1 MMVME
6 ALKWANETLK
16 KGVDGS
22 GLDSPMLDAEVLLAA
37 ALDVNKAWLFTHLDR
52 ELKAHENDAFRA
64 FVKRRATGEPVAYV
78 IGYREFYKRRFAVN
92 RHVLIPRPATE
103 VLVEAALSA
112 ATEDHPQPLLDG
124 RRGDER
130 NDSIFCDIGTGS
142 GAIAVTL
149 AAESKLHVLATDMS
163 KEALAVA
170 RSNAVE
176 HKVDELVDFRHG
188 NLVEPVVKIF
198 ASLGNQSPYR
208 HLIVCANLPYLT
220 QHQVDAAQREVRD
233 FEPHEALIAG
243 QDGLDDYWN
252 LIRLLK
258 KSRAVLPERVTIL
271 LEIDPSQNARIVE
284 LIRHDFPHAEP
295 TIAKDLEGFDRVV
308 TAEV

>member
-1 MMVME
+1 MVME

-37 ALDVNKAWLFTHLDR
+37 SLDVNKAWLFTHLDR
-52 ELKAHENDAFRA
+52 ELKAHENDKFRA
-64 FVKRRATGEPVAYV
+64 FVKRRSTGEPVAYV
-78 IGYREFYKRRFAVN
+78 IGYREFYNRRFNVN

-103 VLVEAALSA
+103 ILVEAALSVA
-112 ATEDHPQPLLDG
+112 G
-124 RRGDER
+124 SGDPAYRE
-130 NDSIFCDIGTGS
+130 SIFADIGTGS

-149 AAESKLHVLATDMS
+149 AAESKRHVLATDMS

-170 RSNAVE
+170 KSNAVE
-176 HKVDELVDFRHG
+176 QKVDELVDFRHG
-188 NLVEPVVKIF
+188 NLVEPVIKIF
-198 ASLGNQSPYR
+198 ASLGKQSPYH

-233 FEPHEALIAG
+233 FEPHEALVSG

-252 LIRLLK
+252 LFRQLK
-258 KSRAVLPERVTIL
+258 KNRAVLPERVTIL

-284 LIRHDFPHAEP
+284 IIRHDFPHADP
-295 TIAKDLEGFDRVV
+295 TITKDLEGFDRVV
-308 TAEV
+308 TAEI

>member
-37 ALDVNKAWLFTHLDR
+37 SLDVNKAWLFTHLDR

-78 IGYREFYKRRFAVN
+78 IGYREFYSRRFAVN

-103 VLVEAALSA
+103 VLVEAALNAA
-112 ATEDHPQPLLDG
+112 ATH
-124 RRGDER
+124 
-130 NDSIFCDIGTGS
+130 DSLQTTHSLFADIGTGS

-149 AAESKLHVLATDMS
+149 AAESKLHVLATDAS

-170 RSNAVE
+170 KSNAVE

-188 NLVEPVVKIF
+188 NLAEPVIKIF
-198 ASLGNQSPYR
+198 ASLGKQSPYH

-252 LIRLLK
+252 LIRLLRK
-258 KSRAVLPERVTIL
+258 NRAALPERVTVL
-271 LEIDPSQNARIVE
+271 LEIDPSQNARIIE
-284 LIRHDFPHAEP
+284 LIKHDFPHAEP
-295 TIAKDLEGFDRVV
+295 TITKDLEGHDRVV
-308 TAEV
+308 TAEI

>member
-16 KGVDGS
+16 AGTDGS
-22 GLDSPMLDAEVLLAA
+22 GLDSPMLDAEILLAA
-37 ALDVNKAWLFTHLDR
+37 TLDVNKAWLFTHLDR

-64 FVKRRATGEPVAYV
+64 AVKRRALGEPIAYV
-78 IGYREFYKRRFAVN
+78 IGYREFFNRRFAVN

-103 VLVEAALSA
+103 TLVEAALASLHHSA
-112 ATEDHPQPLLDG
+112 TPPLH
-124 RRGDER
+124 
-130 NDSIFCDIGTGS
+130 DSIFADIGTGS

-149 AAESKLHVLATDMS
+149 AAESGLHVLATDMS
-163 KEALAVA
+163 KGALAVA
-170 RSNAVE
+170 RSNAVA

-188 NLVEPVVKIF
+188 NLAEPVIKIF
-198 ASLGNQSPYR
+198 ASLGDQSPYH
-208 HLIVCANLPYLT
+208 HLVVCANLPYLT
-220 QHQVDAAQREVRD
+220 QTQVDAAQREVRD

-258 KSRAVLPERVTIL
+258 KNRGVLPERVTIL

-308 TAEV
+308 TAEI

>member
-78 IGYREFYKRRFAVN
+78 IGYREFYKRRFATN

-112 ATEDHPQPLLDG
+112 AG
-124 RRGDER
+124 SGDPAYR
-130 NDSIFCDIGTGS
+130 IFCDIGTGS

>member
-37 ALDVNKAWLFTHLDR
+37 SLDVNKAWLFTHLDR
-52 ELKAHENDAFRA
+52 ELKAHENDRFRA
-64 FVKRRATGEPVAYV
+64 FVKRRSTGEPVAYV
-78 IGYREFYKRRFAVN
+78 IGYREFYNRRFTVN

-103 VLVEAALSA
+103 VLVDAALA
-112 ATEDHPQPLLDG
+112 VAQFQTT
-124 RRGDER
+124 
-130 NDSIFCDIGTGS
+130 NDQLHTTLFSDIGTGS

-149 AAESKLHVLATDMS
+149 AAESMLHVLATDMS

-170 RSNAVE
+170 KSNAVE

-188 NLVEPVVKIF
+188 NLAEPVIKIF
-198 ASLGNQSPYR
+198 ASLGKQSPYH

-252 LIRLLK
+252 LFRQLK
-258 KSRAVLPERVTIL
+258 KNRSVLPERVTIL

-284 LIRHDFPHAEP
+284 MIRHDFPHADP
-295 TIAKDLEGFDRVV
+295 TITKDLEGFDRVV
-308 TAEV
+308 TAEI

>member
-1 MMVME
+1 MVME

-16 KGVDGS
+16 RGVDGS
-22 GLDSPMLDAEVLLAA
+22 GLDSPMLDAEILLAA
-37 ALDVNKAWLFTHLDR
+37 SLDVNKAWLFTHLDR
-52 ELKAHENDAFRA
+52 ELKAHENDKFRA
-64 FVKRRATGEPVAYV
+64 FVKRRSTGEPVAYV
-78 IGYREFYKRRFAVN
+78 IGYREFYTRRFAVN

-103 VLVEAALSA
+103 TLVEAALASLKDS
-112 ATEDHPQPLLDG
+112 TTQGL
-124 RRGDER
+124 

-149 AAESKLHVLATDMS
+149 AAESKLPVIATDMS

-170 RSNAVE
+170 KSNAIE

-188 NLVEPVVKIF
+188 NLVEPVIKIF
-198 ASLGNQSPYR
+198 ASLGTQSPYR
-208 HLIVCANLPYLT
+208 HLVVCANLPYLT
-220 QHQVDAAQREVRD
+220 KQQVDAAQREVRD

-252 LIRLLK
+252 LFRLLK
-258 KSRAVLPERVTIL
+258 KNRTVLPERVTIL

-284 LIRHDFPHAEP
+284 LIKHDFPHANP
-295 TIAKDLEGFDRVV
+295 TISKDLEGFDRVV
-308 TAEV
+308 TAEI

>member
-6 ALKWANETLK
+6 ALKWANETLRR
-16 KGVDGS
+16 GVDGS

-37 ALDVNKAWLFTHLDR
+37 SLDVNKAWLFTHLDR
-52 ELKAHENDAFRA
+52 ELKAHENDRFRA
-64 FVKRRATGEPVAYV
+64 FVKRRSTGEPVAYV
-78 IGYREFYKRRFAVN
+78 IGYREFYNRRFAVN

-103 VLVEAALSA
+103 VLVDAALSF
-112 ATEDHPQPLLDG
+112 LS
-124 RRGDER
+124 
-130 NDSIFCDIGTGS
+130 DSTTQRLSDSLFADIGTGS
-142 GAIAVTL
+142 GTIAVTL

-170 RSNAVE
+170 KSNAIE
-176 HKVDELVDFRHG
+176 HRVDELVDFRHG
-188 NLVEPVVKIF
+188 NLVEPVIKIF
-198 ASLGNQSPYR
+198 ASLGKQSPYR

-233 FEPHEALIAG
+233 FEPREALVAG

-258 KSRAVLPERVTIL
+258 KNRAVLPERVTIL

-284 LIRHDFPHAEP
+284 LIKHDFPRAEP
-295 TIAKDLEGFDRVV
+295 TITKDLEGLDRVV
-308 TAEV
+308 TAEI

>member
-1 MMVME
+1 MVME

-16 KGVDGS
+16 RGVDGS

-37 ALDVNKAWLFTHLDR
+37 SLDVNKAWLFTHLDR
-52 ELKAHENDAFRA
+52 ELKSHENDTFRA
-64 FVKRRATGEPVAYV
+64 FVKRRSTGEPVAYV

-103 VLVEAALSA
+103 ILVEAALRV
-112 ATEDHPQPLLDG
+112 ATQLPNT
-124 RRGDER
+124 
-130 NDSIFCDIGTGS
+130 NDQEQTTLFSDIGTGS

-149 AAESKLHVLATDMS
+149 AAESRAHVLATDMS

-170 RSNAVE
+170 KSNAVA

-198 ASLGNQSPYR
+198 ASLGKQSPYH

-258 KSRAVLPERVTIL
+258 KNRSVLPERVTIL

-295 TIAKDLEGFDRVV
+295 AITKDLEGFDRVV
-308 TAEV
+308 TAEI

>member
-6 ALKWANETLK
+6 ALRWANETLK
-16 KGVDGS
+16 LGADGS

-37 ALDVNKAWLFTHLDR
+37 ALDMNKAWLFTHLDR
-52 ELKAHENDAFRA
+52 DLKAHENDAFRA
-64 FVKRRATGEPVAYV
+64 FVKRRSTGEPVAYV
-78 IGYREFYKRRFAVN
+78 IGYREFYNRRFTVN

-103 VLVEAALSA
+103 VLVEAALASLSHS
-112 ATEDHPQPLLDG
+112 TTQSLS
-124 RRGDER
+124 
-130 NDSIFCDIGTGS
+130 DSIFCDIGTGS

-170 RSNAVE
+170 KSNAVA

-198 ASLGNQSPYR
+198 ASLGNQSPYH
-208 HLIVCANLPYLT
+208 HLVVCANLPYLT
-220 QHQVDAAQREVRD
+220 QHQVDVAQREVRD
-233 FEPHEALIAG
+233 FEPHEALVAG

-258 KSRAVLPERVTIL
+258 KGRAVLPERVTIL
-271 LEIDPSQNARIVE
+271 LEIDPSQSARIVD
-284 LIRHDFPHAEP
+284 LIRHDFPRAEP
-295 TIAKDLEGFDRVV
+295 TVTKDLEGFDRVV
-308 TAEV
+308 TAEI